1 MTLKPKGTAKGKPSQ
16 TKKLKKGRDVPGPVR
31 DLRIASRDAVRRG
44 FDFLCLAISE
54 KTAFQESGFDYLF
67 SLVTTLKSRDV
78 VIRKRSREV
87 GQNLSRRWIAEN
99 PTVPSDADADTITQ
113 LVFGSLSSD
122 EFGVVHSLKPAI
134 QAAASNF
141 SAEHYFW
148 FDPTTESPPTDVPE
162 DCECGVANYR
172 GETKCGSCGESLD
185 TRSRYEVWLVALI
198 RSYLGERYGVKLG
211 AKYSDVLKWLPHM
224 RPYPT
229 VDDASAADFGWSIYA
244 ITHIVYTLN
253 DYNSYQLN
261 RRWLPD
267 EYQAL
272 SSSLDAFIS
281 MDDPETVGEI
291 LDCLKSFKVN
301 NSNPLIQRGARYLLD
316 CQNPDGSWG
325 EIDGDADIYVR
336 HHTTITALYGL
347 DNYFRRGT
355 GFSFPEIAQFLVH
368 RD

>member
-1 MTLKPKGTAKGKPSQ
+1 MKSDKTSPAGGSLKI
-16 TKKLKKGRDVPGPVR
+16 R
-31 DLRIASRDAVRRG
+31 
-44 FDFLCLAISE
+44 LCL
-54 KTAFQESGFDYLF
+54 QY
-67 SLVTTLKSRDV
+67 
-78 VIRKRSREV
+78 
-87 GQNLSRRWIAEN
+87 
-99 PTVPSDADADTITQ
+99 ADADTITQ

-122 EFGVVHSLKPAI
+122 SVRRGP
-134 QAAASNF
+134 F
-141 SAEHYFW
+141 SEAG
-148 FDPTTESPPTDVPE
+148 DPSCGIKLQRGTLFLVRSDDGNPPPTDVPE

-291 LDCLKSFKVN
+291 LDCRTSFKVN

-316 CQNPDGSWG
+316 RQNPDGSWG
-325 EIDGDADIYVR
+325 EIDGDAQTFMFE
-336 HHTTITALYGL
+336 TTPQLRRSMDSITTSDAEQGL
-347 DNYFRRGT
+347 AFQRLRNSLSTVIEPKFQHRYSSTDPHRLPP
-355 GFSFPEIAQFLVH
+355 FPIT
-368 RD
+368 